1 MKKVVIVA
9 ALGALIASSAVVA
22 APRAKKARVQTSSM
36 PGVEVTERDSRGRAT
51 KVTMDGQTYTVCTS
65 DNSDGCI
72 NPREAG
78 LNWGNTPVKHW
89 PGRPISREN

>member
-1 MKKVVIVA
+1 MDAPPAKGKVV
-9 ALGALIASSAVVA
+9 
-22 APRAKKARVQTSSM
+22 
-36 PGVEVTERDSRGRAT
+36 ERDSRGRAT
-51 KVTMDGQTYTVCTS
+51 KVEMEGQVYDVCTS

-78 LNWGNTPVKHW
+78 LTWGNYTAKNW